1 MAEVYSDHAGP
12 CISLHVAIE
21 MAALVEYEVLIR
33 EKIETCQ
40 WTHKQVTSF
49 LKQMQR
55 GLSVRSVERF
65 CSTNNIHKTSRI
77 DDQSLDQIVSTA
89 TNMVRS
95 ADYLAMSDNII
106 MFHLK

>member
-1 MAEVYSDHAGP
+1 
-12 CISLHVAIE
+12 

-40 WTHKQVTSF
+40 WTHKQVTLF
-49 LKQMQR
+49 LKQMYPGQR

-95 ADYLAMSDNII
+95 ADYLAMSDNNYNYVSP
-106 MFHLK
+106 